1 MSATPIASA
10 YPAGQHIYHVVY
22 RHTHTVA
29 TTQCHRRSH
38 RSSTTARAPPHTVTI
53 ATALLSP
60 EHNVAATNVV
70 AAALPPSRSLSGAT
84 CAATARAHGLGTHLQ
99 GVVAVCN
106 LLPDELV
113 GGSGKVARKELYELV
128 RHVLD
133 KVEASLAVALHH
145 EHGKVAAARV
155 SERKTTIGVGWKD
168 HS

>member
-1 MSATPIASA
+1 MLRYMLNVGHTDRKCLPCRAA
-10 YPAGQHIYHVVY
+10 YIPRRVSPH
-22 RHTHTVA
+22 
-29 TTQCHRRSH
+29 TQCHRRSH

-60 EHNVAATNVV
+60 QHN
-70 AAALPPSRSLSGAT
+70 
-84 CAATARAHGLGTHLQ
+84 ATARAHGLGTHLQ

>member
-22 RHTHTVA
+22 RHTHTAVA

-38 RSSTTARAPPHTVTI
+38 RSSTTARAPPHTVAIT
-53 ATALLSP
+53 TALLSP
-60 EHNVAATNVV
+60 QHN
-70 AAALPPSRSLSGAT
+70 
-84 CAATARAHGLGTHLQ
+84 ATARAHGLGTHLQ

-133 KVEASLAVALHH
+133 KVEAGLAVALHH